1 MAKKASPAVVD
12 FSDLHDE
19 IDEKIHVPVILIP
32 VSKQEKDRLLASYEL
47 TKRIAG
53 RGMRYG
59 QKAAEGSHDR
69 RKENGSMGAHVGP
82 T

>member
-12 FSDLHDE
+12 FSDIHDE
-19 IDEKIHVPVILIP
+19 DARIHVPVILIP

-59 QKAAEGSHDR
+59 QKATEGSHDR
-69 RKENGSMGAHVGP
+69 GKENGSMGAHVGP